1 MEYAPGHVRLKTR
14 IVRTC
19 LPAPLLRNWQTYRT
33 ARAIE
38 RYPSRRETH
47 SYHGLD
53 FRVQIADPMGE
64 QWYGHDWP
72 TTVLPEFEALR
83 EIVRPGDTIFEIGA
97 HQGIIALMLA
107 ALTGPT
113 GRVVAVEPNPHNAS
127 IMTTNVL
134 ENRLGQIV
142 PLLAAVGETPGQLW
156 FSRYGATVRPD
167 RKGAALVPAVTIDQL
182 SATYGRPDLLW
193 IDVEGFECQ
202 VLRGGRATLAA
213 RPNVALEIHTG
224 PLLDAQGGSTEEAL
238 DWFRDGYELLWN
250 PEPNGRRFGLDRF
263 DIAAPPADRFGL
275 LALKTATT
283 ARL

>member
-1 MEYAPGHVRLKTR
+1 MGYAPGEVRLKTR
-14 IVRTC
+14 LARSL
-19 LPAPLLRNWQTYRT
+19 LPGPALRRWQASRT
-33 ARAIE
+33 ARSIE
-38 RYPSRRETH
+38 RYPARSETH
-47 SYHGLD
+47 SYHGHE

-64 QWYGHDWP
+64 MWYGHDWP
-72 TTVLPEFEALR
+72 DTVLPEFEALR
-83 EIVRPGDTIFEIGA
+83 AVVQPGDTVFEIGA

-107 ALTGPT
+107 DLVGPS
-113 GRVVAVEPNPHNAS
+113 GCVVAVEPNHHNAS
-127 IMTTNVL
+127 VMTTNVL
-134 ENRLGQIV
+134 ENRLGQVV

-167 RKGAALVPAVTIDQL
+167 RKGAELVPCVTIDQL

-202 VLRGGRATLAA
+202 VLNGARATMEA

-224 PLLDAQGGSTEEAL
+224 PLLDAQGGSTVEAL

-263 DIAAPPADRFGL
+263 DIDAPPVDRFGL
-275 LALKTATT
+275 LALRASVP
-283 ARL
+283 AAV